1 MPLESI
7 DRLMKAAA
15 QHDYAVGYFE
25 SWNLDSLQGVID
37 AAEKMRAPM
46 IIGFNGEFLSERAG
60 TTPDE
65 LAIYG
70 AVGKAMAAR
79 ATVPCGFIFNEC
91 SKEPWLERAI
101 TAGFNLIMPADAG
114 GSPGDYTSRVKRL
127 TALAHSRGV
136 SVEAEVEDSGGESE
150 HEEATDPDEAAE
162 FVRATGVDLLAVH
175 VGNEEIKLRGRA
187 PLDLDRLGAIHKRLE
202 IPLVL
207 HGGTGIEDNSLKTA
221 IRLGVRKVN
230 FGTYM
235 KQKYLDALRSALA
248 LAEPNPHALLG
259 GGSETDV
266 LEVGRKVIRDAVLE
280 RIELLGC
287 CGRA

>member
-7 DRLMKAAA
+7 DRLMKAAT
-15 QHDYAVGYFE
+15 QHNYAVGYFE
-25 SWNLDSLQGVID
+25 SWNLDSLQGVLD

-46 IIGFNGEFLSERAG
+46 IIGFNGEFLSECAG

-114 GSPGDYTSRVKRL
+114 GPPGHYTSRVKRL

-136 SVEAEVEDSGGESE
+136 SVEAEVEDSEEESE
-150 HEEATDPDEAAE
+150 HEEATDPNEAAE
-162 FVRATGVDLLAVH
+162 FVQATGVDLLAIH

-187 PLDLDRLGAIHKRLE
+187 PLDLDRLEAIHQRLD

-207 HGGTGIEDNSLKTA
+207 HGGTGIEDASLKAA

-235 KQKYLDALRSALA
+235 KQKYLDALRGALSST
-248 LAEPNPHALLG
+248 EPNPHALLG
-259 GGSETDV
+259 GGRETDV
-266 LEVGRKVIRDAVLE
+266 LVVGRAVIREAVLE

>member
-1 MPLESI
+1 
-7 DRLMKAAA
+7 
-15 QHDYAVGYFE
+15 
-25 SWNLDSLQGVID
+25 
-37 AAEKMRAPM
+37 
-46 IIGFNGEFLSERAG
+46 LSERAG
-60 TTPDE
+60 ASPDE
-65 LAIYG
+65 LSVYG

-79 ATVPCGFIFNEC
+79 AAVPCGFIFNEC
-91 SKEPWLERAI
+91 SKEAWLEQAI

-114 GSPGDYTSRVKRL
+114 GASGDYTSRVKRL

-136 SVEAEVEDSGGESE
+136 SVEAEVEDSKGESG
-150 HEEATDPDEAAE
+150 HEEATDPNEAAE
-162 FVRATGVDLLAVH
+162 FVQATGVDLLAVQ

-187 PLDLDRLGAIHKRLE
+187 PLDLDRLEAIHRRLA

-207 HGGTGIEDNSLKTA
+207 HGGTGIEDESLKAA

-235 KQKYLDALRSALA
+235 KQKYLDALRGALSSS
-248 LAEPNPHALLG
+248 EPNPHALLG
-259 GGSETDV
+259 GGSESDV
-266 LEVGRKVIRDAVLE
+266 LVVGRTVIRDAVLE